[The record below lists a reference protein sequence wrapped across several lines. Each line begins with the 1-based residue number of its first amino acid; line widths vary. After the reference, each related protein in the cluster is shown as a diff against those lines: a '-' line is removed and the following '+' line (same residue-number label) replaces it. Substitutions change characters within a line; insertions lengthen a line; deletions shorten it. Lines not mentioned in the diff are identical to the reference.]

1 MADLF
6 GDLVGFFVG
15 TFFNKGMYF
24 GKPFPI
30 KEALKESWTNISSGI
45 LLMIATFSSMFL
57 IGGAKMVINWHW
69 DETVFAPVAFGF
81 SVSNLFLTF
90 VTAISVVLF
99 PSIKRMKQEEL
110 PDLYVKIRQ
119 IISPILFVGI
129 AFYFPICVILRLWL
143 PQYTGSLL
151 YLGILFPV
159 IIFSSKT
166 GLLTNNYLKNYRK
179 EKTMLVI
186 NVISMAVGFSLFL
199 ISAYVFDNINL
210 VLYSTVFIIMACS
223 IVSEIAVMKIIKR
236 ERYIDFFV
244 EAIMTLIFI
253 VSAHIGDWKGAL
265 IYIVALVVYLIIY
278 RKSILTGLKMV
289 KEKLK
294 KKDK

>member
-1 MADLF
+1 
-6 GDLVGFFVG
+6 
-15 TFFNKGMYF
+15 
-24 GKPFPI
+24 
-30 KEALKESWTNISSGI
+30 
-45 LLMIATFSSMFL
+45 
-57 IGGAKMVINWHW
+57 
-69 DETVFAPVAFGF
+69 
-81 SVSNLFLTF
+81 
-90 VTAISVVLF
+90 
-99 PSIKRMKQEEL
+99 
-110 PDLYVKIRQ
+110 
-119 IISPILFVGI
+119 
-129 AFYFPICVILRLWL
+129 
-143 PQYTGSLL
+143 
-151 YLGILFPV
+151 
-159 IIFSSKT
+159 
-166 GLLTNNYLKNYRK
+166 
-179 EKTMLVI
+179 MLVI